1 MAFFSYLFKN
11 LNRECRTEN
20 SKNFQSPKEAVEDRF
35 LAFYWRRFVVVGP
48 TGWTKSGVQWG
59 NCLSERTWS
68 SRLQWVVSGSWPV
81 RDDRCVDVIL
91 RRTLN
96 VFSGDSP
103 SFKICTKTL
112 GKNVSNS
119 EVRERIDKIGEL
131 NFSAAKWRVNW
142 FLWTA
147 WRNDSIRPPFFPP
160 LSSLFKCSTRK
171 SSPLFHG
178 RSCLPSE
185 STSLLRFEISWKRA
199 VSERRSR
206 SDDHENDISN
216 VPDRLRPIKDWR
228 THQIIFHVPSTKILR
243 Y

>member
-20 SKNFQSPKEAVEDRF
+20 SKNFQFPKEAVEDRF
-35 LAFYWRRFVVVGP
+35 LAFHSRRFVVVEL

-68 SRLQWVVSGSWPV
+68 SRLQRVVSGSWPV
-81 RDDRCVDVIL
+81 RNDRCVAVIL

-103 SFKICTKTL
+103 SFNIRTKTL
-112 GKNVSNS
+112 EKNVLNS
-119 EVRERIDKIGEL
+119 KVRERVDKIGEL

-147 WRNDSIRPPFFPP
+147 WWNDSIRDILFPP
-160 LSSLFKCSTRK
+160 LSSLFKCSTWK
-171 SSPLFHG
+171 SSSLFHG

-185 STSLLRFEISWKRA
+185 STRLLRFEISWKRA
-199 VSERRSR
+199 VSKRRSR
-206 SDDHENDISN
+206 SDDLGNDISN

-228 THQIIFHVPSTKILR
+228 TYQNIFHVSSTMILR